1 MTRDIRQQIDNALTI
16 LGTQRHQARGEMAQ
30 SIAMAFDALKA
41 AGAALDEQ
49 DEQLGIVTDPER
61 DMAAEVQ
68 RLTRALDET
77 EARATRLEQKA
88 AMAVAEKELE
98 DHLHAEDKK
107 RMKDLEKK
115 ARNLDSVLMNDDAAF
130 GRFMENALDEQ
141 DQGGKRKKG

>member
-1 MTRDIRQQIDNALTI
+1 MTEDIRQQIDNALTV
-16 LGTQRHQARGEMAQ
+16 LASQRHEARGQIAQ
-30 SIAMAFDALKA
+30 SLSMAFDALKA
-41 AGAALDEQ
+41 AGAALDER

-68 RLTRALDET
+68 RLTKEL
-77 EARATRLEQKA
+77 EAAKSQSQRSEQKA
-88 AMAVAEKELE
+88 AMAEAEKELE

-107 RMKDLEKK
+107 RMKVLEKK

-141 DQGGKRKKG
+141 DQGGKRKKR